1 MTMGRNVLIVESDMA
16 FAIKLGL
23 FFGRKSFNPVFAF
36 SIREAMVE
44 LRAQTPVLVCVN
56 PLLRDGTGEDFLK
69 KARAEGFDMP
79 VVSME
84 GWLPEE
90 LPEYLPEKLPEYLPG
105 NMQDMPARKWQAERK
120 EEKATAQAG

>member
-1 MTMGRNVLIVESDMA
+1 MTMGRNVLIVESDMD

-23 FFGRKSFNPVFAF
+23 FFGRKSFSPVFAF
-36 SIREAMVE
+36 SIREAMAE

-84 GWLPEE
+84 GWTDD
-90 LPEYLPEKLPEYLPG
+90 EKQDVNPG
-105 NMQDMPARKWQAERK
+105 RCCQNFD
-120 EEKATAQAG
+120 TAAVSC